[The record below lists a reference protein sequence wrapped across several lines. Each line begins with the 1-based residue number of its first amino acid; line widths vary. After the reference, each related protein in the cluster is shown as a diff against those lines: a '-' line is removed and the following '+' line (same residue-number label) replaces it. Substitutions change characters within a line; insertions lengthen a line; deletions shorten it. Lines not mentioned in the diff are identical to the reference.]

1 MTLGADDYLTKPFT
15 RTELLDSIRIRLKRR
30 SRSEPPSRPAA
41 AQKTSVAPDAREP
54 LVVHDPS
61 MVALL
66 NDVERVARGTI
77 SVLILGETGVGKER
91 IAEEIHRRSGRAGP
105 FVALNCGAINE
116 GVLESELFGHERGA
130 FTSAH
135 STKPGLLETADGGT
149 LFLDEVGELPLTMQV
164 KLLRVLEER
173 KVLRVGARAARPVD
187 LRVVSATNRDPE
199 QEIERGR
206 FRADLFYRLNGMAFT
221 LPSLRERRSD
231 IRPLS
236 QNFVHAAAEA
246 LGLGNTPRLADET
259 LEALTAYA
267 WPGNIRELR
276 NVIDRA
282 VLLCDGE
289 QLLPRHLPSKITN
302 APPPASAAEAD
313 PRSRLLREIEAL
325 ERERVIDALARCA
338 GNQTQAAE
346 LLGISR
352 RTLVARL
359 GQYELPRPRRR
370 SP

>member
-1 MTLGADDYLTKPFT
+1 
-15 RTELLDSIRIRLKRR
+15 
-30 SRSEPPSRPAA
+30 
-41 AQKTSVAPDAREP
+41 
-54 LVVHDPS
+54 
-61 MVALL
+61 
-66 NDVERVARGTI
+66 
-77 SVLILGETGVGKER
+77 
-91 IAEEIHRRSGRAGP
+91 
-105 FVALNCGAINE
+105 VALNCGAIHE
-116 GVLESELFGHERGA
+116 GLLESELFGHEKGA

-135 STKPGLLETADGGT
+135 STKPGLIEAAHGGT
-149 LFLDEVGELPLTMQV
+149 LFLDEVGELPPSMQV

-187 LRVVSATNRDPE
+187 LRLVSATNRDLE
-199 QEIERGR
+199 QELERGR
-206 FRADLFYRLNGMAFT
+206 FRADLFYRLNGVALT
-221 LPSLRERRSD
+221 VPALRERKSD

-236 QNFVHAAAEA
+236 HNFVRAAAEA
-246 LGLGNTPRLADET
+246 LGQNPAPSLADAT
-259 LEALTAYA
+259 LDALTAYA

-289 QLLPRHLPSKITN
+289 QLMPRHLPSKITS
-302 APPPASAAEAD
+302 APLLASVAESD
-313 PRSRLLREIEAL
+313 PRSRLLREIEEL
-325 ERERVIDALARCA
+325 ERERVVDALARCA

-370 SP
+370 PQ